1 MLEKLKKKGNFKK
14 IKQSKFNR
22 KEFRKSFEAHYPYV
36 FKKKLPEIPKEK
48 TNLATKLGRSFP
60 LIATSIM
67 LGITLPI
74 IVALFIRFTIEN
86 LIVLIFSLILFLISL
101 TPTIKWFYYKI
112 RANHYLK
119 ETLKNSVSRVYIQ
132 LRDGNPG
139 AGKSSGGGFDS
150 FELAKILWEELKFKV
165 FLLKVNYKKIL
176 KSGSQAQIADMAYVF
191 ESYNFWAK
199 HPEAIPCLLSNIPFK
214 VGNRYCA
221 IVSFDYIS
229 QLKKLPYNSV
239 VFYDE
244 LAADCEAVLK
254 KEQKKY
260 DGSSQLFKF
269 DRHFTEDRI
278 IATEQDRNSPNIN
291 FRRCCG
297 LNRRM
302 QSQEWVGY
310 SKLVNSYYEKLK
322 SKIIKKYIENQ
333 KPIRSIFKIKFALF
347 LAEFL
352 KHNGFRKYN
361 YVDSKTI
368 GYDNEKIVKEKTFS
382 YIVPT
387 DLNGLE
393 YDDRTFKEAY
403 RAKDLKLDIEIYND
417 LILSKNEIT
426 RRFKIKD
433 EINKQK

>member
-14 IKQSKFNR
+14 IKQARFNSK
-22 KEFRKSFEAHYPYV
+22 EYRKSFEAHYPYV
-36 FKKKLPEIPKEK
+36 FKKKLPELPKEK
-48 TNLATKLGRSFP
+48 TNLATKLGRKFP
-60 LIATSIM
+60 LIVTGTLTI
-67 LGITLPI
+67 ITLPI
-74 IVALFIRFTIEN
+74 IINLLVRFTIRN
-86 LIVLIFSLILFLISL
+86 LTFVIISLILFLLTL
-101 TPTIKWFYYKI
+101 TPTIQWFYYKI
-112 RANHYLK
+112 RSNHYINV
-119 ETLKNSVSRVYIQ
+119 TLKNTVLRVYIQ

-139 AGKSSGGGFDS
+139 AGKSSGGGFDAHEVS
-150 FELAKILWEELKFKV
+150 KFLWEELKFKV
-165 FLLKVNYKKIL
+165 LLLKINYKKIL
-176 KSGSQAQIADMAYVF
+176 NSNNQAKINDMSYIF
-191 ESYNFWAK
+191 ESYSFWAS

-214 VGNRYCA
+214 VGNRFCGV
-221 IVSFDYIS
+221 VSFDFIA
-229 QLKKLPYNSV
+229 QLKKLPYNCV

-244 LAADCEAVLK
+244 LAVDCEAVLK

-260 DGSSQLFKF
+260 DGSSELFKF

-310 SKLVNSYYEKLK
+310 SKFLNNLYEKLK
-322 SKIIKKYIENQ
+322 SNIIKKYIENQ
-333 KPIRSIFKIKFALF
+333 KPIKHTFKIKFAIF
-347 LAEFL
+347 LAEVL

-361 YVDSKTI
+361 YVDSTTI
-368 GYDNEKIVKEKTFS
+368 GYGNEKVVKEKTFS
-382 YIVPT
+382 YIIPT

-417 LILSKNEIT
+417 LILSKDEIT
-426 RRFKIKD
+426 RRFKIK
-433 EINKQK
+433 ESIEKQK